1 MGIAVLS
8 FFSSGILVILILMC
22 GIAVSSS
29 LAIIMWF
36 FIFFVKWYSVKEDL
50 SCYCGAVHLRSPLL
64 NGLLRKRRDC
74 S

>member
-8 FFSSGILVILILMC
+8 FFSSGILVILILKC

-29 LAIIMWF
+29 LAIITWF

-50 SCYCGAVHLRSPLL
+50 SWYCGTVHLRSPLL
-64 NGLLRKRRDC
+64 NGLLRKRRGC